1 MNYLNMNNL
10 KKVLTLSFVALTFSI
25 GVSQSLS
32 DAELVASGT
41 KIGQAY
47 HQALTAGDVAAQN
60 DALNQFN
67 EILAT
72 LRRQQQVDLFSN
84 AFTHSN
90 IHLTTP
96 EKDARLYSRAVIKAL
111 RANDSIGVEDAY
123 AIAFTVGQR
132 YYSEAPADT
141 AAMFESY
148 YKTAITSSLHG
159 YNKSVAV
166 DVARRDD
173 ISRQASEERNIY
185 ATDSVTAKLWDDCF
199 DFHSINL
206 SSVEEDAIRYADM
219 LKTAS
224 KSGEQTQLDAVARI
238 IGFVYERYYLDRS
251 ADEAKQFNARVNEL
265 VEVQ

>member
-1 MNYLNMNNL
+1 MNNFKL
-10 KKVLTLSFVALTFSI
+10 FLTLSIIVLTSMA

-96 EKDARLYSRAVIKAL
+96 EKDARLYSRTVIKAI

-148 YKTAITSSLHG
+148 YKAAITSSLHG
-159 YNKSVAV
+159 YNQSVATDNV
-166 DVARRDD
+166 SRDD
-173 ISRQASEERNIY
+173 IARQASKDRNIY
-185 ATDSVTAKLWDDCF
+185 ATDSITEKLWDDCF
-199 DFHSINL
+199 DFHSIVL
-206 SSVEEDAIRYADM
+206 SSTEEDAIRYADM

-251 ADEAKQFNARVNEL
+251 ADEAKKFNARVNEL
-265 VEVQ
+265 VEAQ